1 MATEANKKPIIFI
14 GLARLHEL
22 RRPADCFPCQACPNI
37 EIRKAA
43 TDHQFSCLPDVKEI
57 LMNNDYAFLNADGQ
71 SADEIRR
78 FDWDSSPLGAPSQ
91 WPAALK
97 TAVQMMLASHFP
109 KAIVWG
115 PHFITVFNDAF
126 RPILGAKENCMGK
139 SFRAIWAEAW
149 PEIQPIV
156 EKAYQGEATFIEDF
170 PLVINRYGYPEECY
184 FTFCYSPIRL
194 ESGDVG
200 GMIDTVV
207 ETTGKVEAEKR
218 ASIFNSELAHRI
230 KNTFSIVNSIAN
242 QTFVDAD
249 TEQRSKFTERLHALS
264 QAHEILRLQNNS
276 QSSLSQ
282 LIGGI
287 ASALGVAEKMDIEG
301 PEIAIGSKG
310 VASIS
315 LLIHELTTNAIK
327 YGALSKEGGR
337 VQITMEIVKLD
348 STETLNL
355 YWKESGGPQITAPSR
370 KGFGTKLI
378 RTGLLGTGDVNLRYE
393 TTGLEAV
400 MTAPLFKLRADTGK
414 T

>member
-1 MATEANKKPIIFI
+1 MNKD
-14 GLARLHEL
+14 L
-22 RRPADCFPCQACPNI
+22 
-37 EIRKAA
+37 
-43 TDHQFSCLPDVKEI
+43 
-57 LMNNDYAFLNADGQ
+57 AFLNADGQ

-78 FDWDSSPLGAPSQ
+78 FDWDDSTLGASSQ
-91 WPAALK
+91 WPQALK
-97 TAVQMMLASHFP
+97 TALQMMMASHFP

-115 PHFITVFNDAF
+115 PHYITFFNDAF
-126 RPILGAKENCMGK
+126 RPILGAKQNCIGK
-139 SFRAIWAEAW
+139 SFRDIWAEAW

-170 PLVINRYGYPEECY
+170 PLVINRHGYPEECY

-194 ESGDVG
+194 ESGKVE

-218 ASIFNSELAHRI
+218 ALIFNSELAHRI

-249 TEQRSKFTERLHALS
+249 TDQRSKFTERLNALS
-264 QAHEILRLQNNS
+264 QAHEILRLHS
-276 QSSLSQ
+276 SAQSSLSH
-282 LIGGI
+282 LVNNI
-287 ASALGVAEKMDIEG
+287 ASALGVSERMDIDG

-327 YGALSKEGGR
+327 YGALSKDGGQVKIKIEISRQEG
-337 VQITMEIVKLD
+337 
-348 STETLNL
+348 TETLTL
-355 YWKESGGPQITAPSR
+355 HWKEIGGPQISEPTR

-378 RTGLLGTGDVNLRYE
+378 RTGLLGTGDVDLRYE
-393 TTGLEAV
+393 PSGLEAE
-400 MTAPLFKLRADTGK
+400 MTAPLFKLRVDTEK
-414 T
+414 S